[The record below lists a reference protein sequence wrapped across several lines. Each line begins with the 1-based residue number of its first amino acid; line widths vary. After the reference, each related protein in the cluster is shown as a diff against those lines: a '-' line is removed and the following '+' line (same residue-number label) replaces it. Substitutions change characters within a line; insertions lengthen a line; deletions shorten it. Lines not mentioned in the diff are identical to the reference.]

1 MMRGT
6 TLVELMVVLLILG
19 LATGVTA
26 LAIGSLKSRA
36 VPERTRALGQARAT
50 AIRSGKAV
58 SLPDEGGE
66 VIRFLP
72 DGRAIGRGV
81 DPLTGELL
89 GADR

>member
-1 MMRGT
+1 MRGA

-19 LATGVTA
+19 LITGVSS
-26 LAIGSLKSRA
+26 LAVGSLKSPA
-36 VPERTRALGQARAT
+36 VSEQGRRLSQARAA

-58 SLPDEGGE
+58 SVPGEGGE

-72 DGRAIGRGV
+72 DGRAFGRGV
-81 DPLTGELL
+81 DPLTGDL

>member
-1 MMRGT
+1 MRGT

-19 LATGVTA
+19 LIGGLTSLA
-26 LAIGSLKSRA
+26 LGTLKSRA
-36 VPERTRALGQARAT
+36 VSERARALGQARAA

-58 SLPDEGGE
+58 SVPDDSGE

-81 DPLTGELL
+81 DPLTGELS
-89 GADR
+89 ADR